1 MLDLGCNITDLT
13 KPSPLSLGSKTD
25 NFSQTLFNALC
36 ANDLSK
42 NQAIFT
48 A

>member
-1 MLDLGCNITDLT
+1 MIDLGCNITDLP

-25 NFSQTLFNALC
+25 NFSQTLIIGLWV
-36 ANDLSK
+36 NDLSK

-48 A
+48 H

>member
-1 MLDLGCNITDLT
+1 MLDLGCNITDLP

-25 NFSQTLFNALC
+25 NFSQTLFNGDC
-36 ANDLSK
+36 VDDLSK

-48 A
+48 H